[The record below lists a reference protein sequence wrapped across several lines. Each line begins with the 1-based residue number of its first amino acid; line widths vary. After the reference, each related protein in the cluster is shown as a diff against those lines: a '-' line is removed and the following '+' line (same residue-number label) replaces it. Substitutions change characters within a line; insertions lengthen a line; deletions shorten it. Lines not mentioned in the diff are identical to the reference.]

1 VPSETFSHTAV
12 AFAPIDD
19 VWGALE
25 QPQTWESIGGIDKVV
40 DPIINSEGQ
49 LVSFSFDSMV
59 AGKPYRGEAT
69 SAGRKEGRLMAWNIE
84 NSEITGV
91 ITVILAE
98 DEPNTR
104 ITTTLTVESKG
115 MLASMFFSVIAKA
128 IGSGLP
134 RSVEEFAAA
143 FASQP

>member
-1 VPSETFSHTAV
+1 
-12 AFAPIDD
+12 
-19 VWGALE
+19 
-25 QPQTWESIGGIDKVV
+25 
-40 DPIINSEGQ
+40 
-49 LVSFSFDSMV
+49 
-59 AGKPYRGEAT
+59 
-69 SAGRKEGRLMAWNIE
+69 MAWNIE

-91 ITVILAE
+91 ITVILSE

-115 MLASMFFSVIAKA
+115 LLASMFFSVIADA

-134 RSVEEFAAA
+134 RSVEEFAAS